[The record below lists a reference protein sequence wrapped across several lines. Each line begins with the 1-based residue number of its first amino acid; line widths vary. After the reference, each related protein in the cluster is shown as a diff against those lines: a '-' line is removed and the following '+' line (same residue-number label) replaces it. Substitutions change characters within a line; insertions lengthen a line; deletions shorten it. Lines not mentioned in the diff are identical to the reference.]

1 MNKCCSAWK
10 TCECVGETFPG
21 WKSRKSHGNESSR
34 RKRFPGG
41 KRRKSRGNFE
51 SSREK
56 TSRELFPDSAA
67 GPVSYTNY
75 NDDEQDNNDKENKH
89 ASCVYSDGS
98 SWSETLTSLD
108 QQMKSDQIAKIIY
121 FDLESV
127 SYHGSL
133 GSLAVVLMMRMSLCW
148 LEIMCLYFV

>member
-51 SSREK
+51 SSQEK
-56 TSRELFPDSAA
+56 TSPELLFPDLAA
-67 GPVSYTNY
+67 GPDSYTNY
-75 NDDEQDNNDKENKH
+75 NDDEQDNNDKGKQTRELWFIL
-89 ASCVYSDGS
+89 V
-98 SWSETLTSLD
+98 
-108 QQMKSDQIAKIIY
+108 
-121 FDLESV
+121 
-127 SYHGSL
+127 
-133 GSLAVVLMMRMSLCW
+133 
-148 LEIMCLYFV
+148 